1 MAKLAMF
8 YVTVLILNVT
18 RATITSSLI
27 RPLAMLLV
35 ALALALEGSIV
46 TIIYALLAWKI
57 VRVVQILLFV

>member
-27 RPLAMLLV
+27 HPLAMLLV